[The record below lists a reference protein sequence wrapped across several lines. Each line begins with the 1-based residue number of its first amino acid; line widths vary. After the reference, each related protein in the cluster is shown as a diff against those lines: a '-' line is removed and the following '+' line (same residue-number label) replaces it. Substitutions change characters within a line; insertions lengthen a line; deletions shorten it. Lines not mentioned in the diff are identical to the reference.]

1 MTIRL
6 GRYYGISLHI
16 GRGSDD
22 RRYLYGV
29 IWYRRS
35 INRLGYIYPSM
46 RWF

>member
-1 MTIRL
+1 MTIHL
-6 GRYYGISLHI
+6 TRYCGITLQI

-29 IWYRRS
+29 IWYPRS
-35 INRLGYIYPSM
+35 RKRIGYLYPSV